1 MNLEVS
7 SLEKKILINALRLF
21 EAQSVDV
28 IEVGKISDLRLRVE
42 SLKPANR
49 RIAVMDEEG
58 QLFVEG
64 EEMTPYELGLLP
76 GSHDPR
82 DCPNWR

>member
-21 EAQSVDV
+21 EEQSVDV

-42 SLKPANR
+42 SLKPVDR
-49 RIAVMDEEG
+49 TISTMDEDG
-58 QLFVEG
+58 CFWVDG
-64 EEMTPYELGLLP
+64 EEMTPSELGFYVE
-76 GSHDPR
+76 
-82 DCPNWR
+82 